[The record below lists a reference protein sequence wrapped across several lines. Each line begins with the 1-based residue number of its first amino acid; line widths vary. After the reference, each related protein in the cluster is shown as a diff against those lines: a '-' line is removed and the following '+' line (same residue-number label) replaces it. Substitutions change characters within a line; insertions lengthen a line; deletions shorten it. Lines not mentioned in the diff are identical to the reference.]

1 MTKGVAIG
9 AASPARRG
17 RDGPV
22 KASPLKDRDERRIG
36 GGRKAVSAALLSKSE
51 RRDMFAFCTIQE
63 EWDVQSRTLCTNLI
77 TQK

>member
-1 MTKGVAIG
+1 MSG
-9 AASPARRG
+9 AS
-17 RDGPV
+17 
-22 KASPLKDRDERRIG
+22 
-36 GGRKAVSAALLSKSE
+36 AVGAKPYQPPDFQKSE